1 MRNIT
6 ITLIFI
12 SFLVGAGML
21 SLKGE
26 VQVLEKNISN
36 VNKKV
41 LEEQKMMRALK
52 AEWSHLNRPER
63 LARLNKKHLN
73 LIQISPES
81 IYIKKD
87 FALTDGFKEKKFAQ
101 K

>member
-1 MRNIT
+1 
-6 ITLIFI
+6 
-12 SFLVGAGML
+12 ML

-52 AEWSHLNRPER
+52 AEWSHLNSPER

-87 FALTDGFKEKKFAQ
+87 FDLTDGIKENKLAKK
-101 K
+101 